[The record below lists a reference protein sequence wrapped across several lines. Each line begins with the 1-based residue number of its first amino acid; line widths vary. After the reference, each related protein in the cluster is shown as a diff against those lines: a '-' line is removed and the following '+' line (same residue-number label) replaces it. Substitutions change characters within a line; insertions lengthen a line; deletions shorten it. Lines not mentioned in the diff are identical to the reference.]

1 MTRYFMT
8 IKEAA
13 ELLLQASSM
22 AQGGDVFLLDMGK
35 PVKIHDLAR
44 QMIELSGL
52 KIKDKTN
59 PEGDIEILN
68 LGIRSGEKL
77 FEELLIDAKAKSTYH
92 PLIYRAVEKS
102 IPHDQLFTIIED
114 IKSAIKNNNKNDLL
128 VLITKILPEFKTD
141 LYLNK

>member
-1 MTRYFMT
+1 MT

-35 PVKIHDLAR
+35 PIKIYDLAQ

-52 KIKDKTN
+52 KIKDISN
-59 PEGDIEILN
+59 PQGDIEILN

-77 FEELLIDAKAKSTYH
+77 YEELLIDAKAKNTYH
-92 PLIYRAVEKS
+92 PLIYKAIEKS
-102 IPHDQLFTIIED
+102 MPYEELIFLIEEM
-114 IKSAIKNNNKNDLL
+114 KLAIEENNKSKVFSLL
-128 VLITKILPEFKTD
+128 IKAVPELDITFFIPAA
-141 LYLNK
+141 